1 MESDEDKVGR
11 IMEHFVSLQ
20 NWNNKSDDKKKV
32 EGIFPVILDLDQRLK
47 EAKKTVLEPALRD
60 LTKEI
65 WDLCDTPSFREI
77 RLSAF
82 NWRSASKK
90 AKLIEKESKR
100 QKSKKRVTKTS
111 PAKTP
116 PRISLPP
123 KPSHRPRLIQQPEDR
138 ERKAR
143 ELQMM
148 EKFKRDFK
156 LFIESIPQN
165 TSISFFG
172 STTKSRIVDNSSFWW
187 RRVPGNPGTRR

>member
-20 NWNNKSDDKKKV
+20 NWNQKPDNTKKI

-47 EAKKTVLEPALRD
+47 DAKKTVLEPALRD
-60 LTKEI
+60 LVKEI

-82 NWRSASKK
+82 NWRSASRK

-111 PAKTP
+111 TTKTP

-123 KPSHRPRLIQQPEDR
+123 KPSHRPRVIQQPEDR
-138 ERKAR
+138 ERRER

-165 TSISFFG
+165 TRISFFG
-172 STTKSRIVDNSSFWW
+172 STTKSTRVDNSSFWW

>member
-20 NWNNKSDDKKKV
+20 NWNQKPDNTKKI

-47 EAKKTVLEPALRD
+47 DAKKTVLEPALRD
-60 LTKEI
+60 LVKEI

-100 QKSKKRVTKTS
+100 QKSKKRVTKIS
-111 PAKTP
+111 PTKTP

-123 KPSHRPRLIQQPEDR
+123 KPSHRPRVIQQPEDC
-138 ERKAR
+138 ERRIR

-172 STTKSRIVDNSSFWW
+172 STKKSRRVDNSSSWW